1 MRDTETLRAVIRDS
15 SRHALRCG
23 ALKSIVTEA
32 CAIEDGGLRFVVRS
46 VPSQARKSEARVRQA
61 ERAGAEASRVNPFQ
75 PYDSDLFVA
84 ELSPTHVLLLN
95 KFNVLENHLLVV
107 TRSYEDQETLLTT
120 ADFEALR
127 VCLDAIDGLA
137 FYNGGRVA
145 GASQPHK
152 HLQLVPVPI
161 APTNADSGAESPIPL
176 EPLIAAAGEAT
187 AVDSLPY
194 HNALAIFDPGPAG
207 DPPPAATLTE
217 RYRGL
222 LRATGIA
229 AAERG
234 SRRQALP
241 YNLLVTRRWMLV
253 VPRSAEHYR
262 GISVNA
268 LGYAGSLFVRNAEQM
283 RTLLQVG
290 PMTVLAS
297 LGHPR
302 QAA

>member
-1 MRDTETLRAVIRDS
+1 MQDTATLRAVIRDS
-15 SRHALRCG
+15 SRHALSCG
-23 ALKSIVTEA
+23 ALKSITTEA

-46 VPSQARKSEARVRQA
+46 VSSRARKSKERVRQA
-61 ERAGAEASRVNPFQ
+61 ERASAEASRVNPVQ

-84 ELSPTHVLLLN
+84 ELSTQHILLLN

-107 TRSYEDQETLLTT
+107 TRSYEDQETLLTA

-127 VCLDAIDGLA
+127 VCLDAIDGLG
-137 FYNGGRVA
+137 FYNGGRMA

-152 HLQLVPVPI
+152 HIQLVPVPI
-161 APTNADSGAESPIPL
+161 APTSADAGDDSPIPL

-187 AVDSLPY
+187 AVDSLPF
-194 HNALAIFDPGPAG
+194 HNALAVFDPEPSGSS
-207 DPPPAATLTE
+207 PPAETLNAC
-217 RYRGL
+217 YRGL

-229 AAERG
+229 AAEHG

-241 YNLLVTRRWMLV
+241 YNLLVTRRWMLA
-253 VPRSAEHYR
+253 VPRSAERYR

-290 PMTVLAS
+290 PMAVLAS
-297 LGHPR
+297 LGRPR